1 MNRTLSIAVPPEA
14 VREETLLAPLLLQ
27 TEELI
32 TDLLTQRLRQKI
44 SSTTLGER
52 KERIGV
58 VRKSLVSAEGTPVY
72 LAVTVI
78 TNGPW
83 TNVLRRELKE
93 VPPPLFGE
101 VLKRHGLFGHKIPPT
116 IGRTTLAPEHRALF
130 GADASAE
137 EVWER
142 TYAILTPKNV
152 KVAGVTEIFS
162 PKLEELLRQSP

>member
-14 VREETLLAPLLLQ
+14 VREETPLAPLLLQ

-32 TDLLTQRLRQKI
+32 TDLLAQRLHQKI
-44 SSTTLGER
+44 SSTTIGER

-58 VRKSLVSAEGTPVY
+58 VRKSLVSADGTPVY

-93 VPPPLFGE
+93 VPPPLFGA
-101 VLKRHGLFGHKIPPT
+101 VLKELGLFGRKTPPEV
-116 IGRTTLAPEHRALF
+116 RRALVSPENAALLQ
-130 GADASAE
+130 ADPMTE
-137 EVWER
+137 TWER

-162 PKLEELLRQSP
+162 PKLEELLRQRP